1 MWFLVILSW
10 FALLVQ
16 LFLVVLSVAAGLYY
30 LAELV
35 EEFSVISAKVIKSMI
50 LVLAFFTICLWLIP
64 FAFFISLS
72 ANENVLPTIAE
83 TKPLLSDESD
93 VVSHYF
99 SRRGKRYGL
108 LSFFNYAKDSLLP
121 QRVKKSF

>member
-1 MWFLVILSW
+1 LINN
-10 FALLVQ
+10 LLLKQ
-16 LFLVVLSVAAGLYY
+16 
-30 LAELV
+30 
-35 EEFSVISAKVIKSMI
+35 
-50 LVLAFFTICLWLIP
+50 
-64 FAFFISLS
+64 AFFISLS
-72 ANENVLPTIAE
+72 ANENVLPTLAE
-83 TKPLLSDESD
+83 TKPLLSGLFNCNPRDFVEILLIFFVILHLTDDND